1 MKCESCKG
9 LIWEYLLSHS
19 NSCASQ
25 VASALSV
32 DKSYCQTILRWLLSQ
47 GCIEHIGG
55 TGHSNDPRRFSAK
68 ADNPPPLPDIQK
80 VRAKRKR
87 KFSKGYEQKLWNN
100 MKIEQVFSIK
110 SITSTL
116 DIKESTANR
125 FVKKLQKAG
134 YLVRVINSR
143 RVASNEFNYRY
154 RLIKDTG
161 RLAPLSRRN
170 GLWDLNEQKFYP
182 FGHRSQPKEVMHD
195 MVG

>member
-1 MKCESCKG
+1 
-9 LIWEYLLSHS
+9 
-19 NSCASQ
+19 
-25 VASALSV
+25 
-32 DKSYCQTILRWLLSQ
+32 
-47 GCIEHIGG
+47 
-55 TGHSNDPRRFSAK
+55 
-68 ADNPPPLPDIQK
+68 
-80 VRAKRKR
+80 RKR

-134 YLVRVINSR
+134 YLVRVINGR